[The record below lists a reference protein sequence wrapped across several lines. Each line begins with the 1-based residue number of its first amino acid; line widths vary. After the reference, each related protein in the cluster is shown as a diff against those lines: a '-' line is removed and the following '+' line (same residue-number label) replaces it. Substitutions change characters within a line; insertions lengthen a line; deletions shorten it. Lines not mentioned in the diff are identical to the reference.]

1 METKAFVFRKWDDLV
16 FANRNKSY
24 GAYVLRQAYSN
35 RVMIGWGLSKA
46 ILLLLIAMVALRKPH
61 EVVQGIITLP
71 KRGDHILID
80 YVRPV
85 KPEPPARRVTP
96 RIEHVNQNTT
106 IQVVTTPV
114 DNPAPENTDAVAG
127 TPDGTEGA
135 VAIDGLDTGTG
146 IVETVEPVTVPEEV
160 VIAQVMPVYT
170 GGMEALMK
178 FVKKHLRYSASA
190 RRQGIDGTV
199 YVSFVVTGDGIV
211 KKVNVLR
218 GIHVDLDEE
227 AMRVIS
233 MLPGWIG
240 GKQNGLPVNVRMV
253 LPIVF
258 KLQ

>member
-46 ILLLLIAMVALRKPH
+46 ILLLLIAVVALRKPH
-61 EVVQGIITLP
+61 EIVQGIITLP
-71 KRGDHILID
+71 KGDHKLIN

-85 KPEPPARRVTP
+85 KPEPPARRITP
-96 RIEHVNQNTT
+96 RTERVNQNTT

-114 DNPAPENTDAVAG
+114 DNPVTENTDVAFG
-127 TPDGTEGA
+127 TPDGTDGA
-135 VAIDGLDTGTG
+135 VAIDGLDTGLG
-146 IVETVEPVTVPEEV
+146 LVETVEPVTVPEEV

-170 GGMEALMK
+170 GGTEALMK

-190 RRQGIDGTV
+190 RRQGIEGTV
-199 YVSFVVTGDGIV
+199 YVSFVVSGDGIV
-211 KKVNVLR
+211 KKVSVLR

-258 KLQ
+258 RLQ